1 MSANPI
7 LKAAFFEGNW
17 HDSLCTQLW
26 SIAERQ
32 PSAANLKLALDTSHC
47 IEGIDNTRIEQ
58 VDELIK
64 DRRLTSWPLFFRLC
78 SFDIATNRTDRLQA
92 PLTQHIGTSL
102 SFRQRRALMKFPR
115 VLDYLNQHHQA
126 LLNRK
131 LFVEAE
137 KARGLLARS
146 ITIKQLLDELGTA
159 DSSKRVALVGNGPSL
174 EGNAAGNDI
183 DAHDIVIRFNNT
195 GVLPVSTAEISAD
208 IGNKTTLWVASPGLN
223 FDTVRAAASRCA
235 VTGPD
240 PWTRASRY
248 WTQVAMLAITHI
260 AIFDL
265 QRWHCLV
272 RELSAPPSAGLL
284 MIDALR
290 QAGVDASTMTTFGF
304 NRLESYKV
312 MDGASNEEAA
322 NHYRDDAV
330 RSDRHNWS
338 AEATLYQKWCG
349 S

>member
-7 LKAAFFEGNW
+7 LKAAFRQGDW
-17 HDSLCTQLW
+17 HDSLCEQLW
-26 SIAERQ
+26 TIAEQQ

-47 IEGIDNTRIEQ
+47 IEGVDNSRIEQ
-58 VDELIK
+58 VEELIK

-78 SFDIATNRTDRLQA
+78 SFDIAANRTDQLQA
-92 PLTQHIGTSL
+92 RLTQHIGKSL
-102 SFRQRRALMKFPR
+102 GFRQRRALMKFPR

-126 LLNRK
+126 LLNQK
-131 LFVEAE
+131 LFMQAE

-146 ITIKQLLDELGTA
+146 IPINQLLDELGA
-159 DSSKRVALVGNGPSL
+159 GHSGKRVALVGNGPSL
-174 EGNAAGNDI
+174 ENNNAGTDI

-195 GVLPVSTAEISAD
+195 GISAESAAEIEAD
-208 IGNKTTLWVASPGLN
+208 IGSKTTLWVASPGLN
-223 FDTVRAAASRCA
+223 FDTVRAAANRCA

-248 WTQVAMLAITHI
+248 WTQVAMQAVTHI

-284 MIDALR
+284 MIDSLR
-290 QAGVDASTMTTFGF
+290 QAGVDASAMTTFGF
-304 NRLESYKV
+304 SRLENNNV
-312 MDGASNEEAA
+312 MDEASNNEAA

-338 AEATLYQKWCG
+338 VEATLYQKWCR
-349 S
+349 